1 MVSIFRS
8 LNELNLV
15 ITVPS
20 DGLAP
25 NGARPSEGTV
35 LTTKWDIHNI
45 YIKYW
50 AIFIWSNMFKTADA
64 ILWDSAFQELTLIW

>member
-1 MVSIFRS
+1 MAAIFLS

-25 NGARPSEGTV
+25 NGVRPSEGTV
-35 LTTKWDIHNI
+35 LTTKWDIYNI
-45 YIKYW
+45 YK
-50 AIFIWSNMFKTADA
+50 
-64 ILWDSAFQELTLIW
+64 ILG